1 MQALPGPASPRGK
14 PENATMSDSNQKPP
28 LIVPAGIGHFYRAAS
43 LNGLRLALWEDGR
56 AETVSLADYLREAGA
71 TVVILPF
78 EEGID
83 LPPIVARDRE
93 AEAGAAGSVPRTS
106 LPAEQVFAALPP
118 EPLAIDAAVLNLGDP
133 NPLARRLQ
141 SAGVPF
147 VIFTEFP
154 ERCLEHYPAGSCVHS
169 EDGPEALASAVLLHV
184 AIFKSGLHFT
194 PDLSV
199 TEMLPKLRAMARV
212 LVQDAALADEL
223 VADALVQ
230 ALAYVPGLSVETET
244 GALLVMLIERIWY
257 RQKLSRP
264 N

>member
-1 MQALPGPASPRGK
+1 MTSTSRQ
-14 PENATMSDSNQKPP
+14 NPP
-28 LIVPAGIGHFYRAAS
+28 LFVPDGIGHFYRAAG
-43 LNGLRLALWEDGR
+43 LGGLRLALWEDGR
-56 AETVSLADYLREAGA
+56 AETASLADYLREAGA
-71 TVVILPF
+71 SVVNLPVGA
-78 EEGID
+78 GID
-83 LPPIVARDRE
+83 LPPIIARDRG
-93 AEAGAAGSVPRTS
+93 AEAAEREAGTGAGTGAAARGTRNR
-106 LPAEQVFAALPP
+106 LPSGQVFAALPP

-141 SAGVPF
+141 AVGVPF

-154 ERCLEHYPAGSCVHS
+154 EHCLEHYPSGSCVHS

-199 TEMLPKLRAMARV
+199 TEMLPRLRAMARV
-212 LVQDAALADEL
+212 LVQDAARADEL

-230 ALAYVPGLSVETET
+230 ALAYVPGLRGDPEV
-244 GALLVMLIERIWY
+244 GALLVMLIERIWV